1 MYLSHFHTKDKIMED
16 KLKYRLIT
24 GKDDENFCK
33 RISELLDVG
42 YKLYESPSCTFNGQD
57 VIVAQAVIL
66 NEGDNLDIGFKRTL
80 K

>member
-1 MYLSHFHTKDKIMED
+1 MEN

-24 GKDDENFCK
+24 GKDDANFCK
-33 RISELLDVG
+33 RISELLNEG

-57 VIVAQAVIL
+57 VIVAQALIL
-66 NEGDNLDIGFKRTL
+66 NECDNLDIGFKRSV